1 MNETTWPPCVDCG
14 EPEAGTCPEQRCR
27 DCDLE
32 YICTTSSC
40 RECARFMGRED
51 MFGPLRDQHAPECSL
66 RDAEDYHARDDAALR
81 AVRERRYGWA
91 P

>member
-1 MNETTWPPCVDCG
+1 VNEATWPPCIDCG
-14 EPEAGTCPEQRCR
+14 APEAGTCPGQRCR

-32 YICTTSSC
+32 FIVATSTC
-40 RECARFMGRED
+40 RECLQWMMRED
-51 MFGPLRDQHAPECSL
+51 VAGPLRDQHAPECSL
-66 RDAEDYHARDDAALR
+66 RDAEDYHARDDAELR